1 MLELLVSQFQSSS
14 LIELT
19 AVLFA
24 LAYLTLVVK
33 ENILCWYA
41 ALISTIL
48 FLVIF
53 WRVQLYMESGLQ
65 IYYVAM
71 AIYGWYQWSRG
82 GGQNHGVT
90 ITTWSLKTHV
100 LAVLGIL
107 LATFASGILLIKIS
121 NAYFPFLD
129 SFTTWASIVTTFMV
143 AKKILENWIYWFV
156 IDGISIFIYLEREL
170 YFTAFLFA
178 IYLVIVVIGFLSWLK
193 EYQRE
198 ERDWG

>member
-82 GGQNHGVT
+82 GGQSHGVT

-107 LATFASGILLIKIS
+107 LATLASGILLIKIS

-198 ERDWG
+198 ERDSG

>member
-53 WRVQLYMESGLQ
+53 WRVQLFMESGLQ
-65 IYYVAM
+65 IYYAAM
-71 AIYGWYQWSRG
+71 AVYGWYQWSRG
-82 GGQNHGVT
+82 GGQSRGVT

-107 LATFASGILLIKIS
+107 LATLASGILLIKIS

-143 AKKILENWIYWFV
+143 AKKY
-156 IDGISIFIYLEREL
+156 SK
-170 YFTAFLFA
+170 
-178 IYLVIVVIGFLSWLK
+178 IGFIGLL
-193 EYQRE
+193 
-198 ERDWG
+198 

>member
-1 MLELLVSQFQSSS
+1 MILHILYWKPNFDLDVEHFP
-14 LIELT
+14 LT
-19 AVLFA
+19 NCIHRRQKSARP
-24 LAYLTLVVK
+24 LT
-33 ENILCWYA
+33 
-41 ALISTIL
+41 
-48 FLVIF
+48 
-53 WRVQLYMESGLQ
+53 
-65 IYYVAM
+65 
-71 AIYGWYQWSRG
+71 IYGWYQWSRG
-82 GGQNHGVT
+82 GGQSHGVT

-107 LATFASGILLIKIS
+107 LATLASGILLIKIS

-129 SFTTWASIVTTFMV
+129 SFTTWASILTTFMV

-198 ERDWG
+198 ERDSG